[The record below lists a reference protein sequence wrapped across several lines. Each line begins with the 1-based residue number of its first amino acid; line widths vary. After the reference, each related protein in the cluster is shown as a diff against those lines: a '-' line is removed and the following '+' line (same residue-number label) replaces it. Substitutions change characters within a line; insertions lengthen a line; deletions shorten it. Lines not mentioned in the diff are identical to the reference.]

1 MIKYSLKVEKL
12 LAKIN
17 QIQRQEFCFFCTEDL
32 NKNYFNEIITEALYE
47 KYPSS
52 QYYYYTIEINNLLN
66 DVKTSATIFYYDLE
80 TELIDLEFLKDMY
93 PLTKY

>member
-12 LAKIN
+12 LSKIN
-17 QIQRQEFCFFCTEDL
+17 QIQRQEFCLFCTEDL

-66 DVKTSATIFYYDLE
+66 DVKTSATIFYLDLE
-80 TELIDLEFLKDMY
+80 T
-93 PLTKY
+93 